1 MNPIGATICQN
12 LESDLHRLMLFK
24 NIQSEMEGL
33 SMEELAFDLDKERA
47 RWNKE
52 DQESAAR
59 AILEIIKRKFPRSKL
74 LHPANDGILF
84 DAIRD
89 NEDISPYLRHIFH
102 AQDVNPVMEPILRRI
117 EKEGLAGFASIEDE
131 IFKMMRSIGQKD
143 IDAFHDS
150 IGGVTLADR
159 QALNAAIKNYIIK
172 NYNPHLVENARF
184 QRELEHSLRTK
195 RFSGRWKEM
204 LEVTKNMELDA
215 DLIDRIL
222 DVLEY
227 EERVLPA
234 DEILKLNAQYQTL
247 PKLVEPSK
255 AASRPR

>member
-24 NIQSEMEGL
+24 NIPSEMEGL

-47 RWNKE
+47 RWSKE
-52 DQESAAR
+52 DQESTAR
-59 AILEIIKRKFPRSKL
+59 AIVEIIKKKFPRSKL
-74 LHPANDGILF
+74 LHPANHGILF

-89 NEDISPYLRHIFH
+89 NENISPYLRHLFH
-102 AQDVNPVMEPILRRI
+102 TQAVNPVMEPILQRI
-117 EKEGLAGFASIEDE
+117 ETEGLAGFVSLEDE
-131 IFKMMRSIGQKD
+131 IFKMMRSIGQRD
-143 IDAFHDS
+143 IDSFHDS

-159 QALNAAIKNYIIK
+159 QALNGAIKNYILK

-215 DLIDRIL
+215 DLIDRML
-222 DVLEY
+222 DILEY
-227 EERVLPA
+227 EERMLSS
-234 DEILKLNAQYQTL
+234 DEILKLNVQYRAL
-247 PKLVEPSK
+247 PKLRS
-255 AASRPR
+255 AMRSR